1 MPEEEKLPLQSA
13 FVKTMK
19 TNYRSERLLRLNS
32 SRTHVRLGAWFWSAK
47 ADIFFSESLHIL
59 AERLSQSEIEL
70 PLRMICYYSPL
81 AKVGV
86 STQTEMNA
94 LDFLPRVRYSTEKI
108 HCFMVT
114 CAFFPVLQG
123 FPVFEKSCFL
133 FFCNF
138 VKSHLGQ
145 CTLPEHIIPHIIRV
159 FPDTHDLWHFHRTA
173 WKPLQPD
180 RNALLFIILE
190 FDQKSLS
197 GICISL
203 LHKNTSSLTCAE
215 VSRDIQIRQLFFH
228 LILPVLLCVNA
239 LSCPGTPPALILS
252 SSLSFLLPP
261 YFLVPAKPAG
271 FFLPPAFALYAAQ
284 CRTFP
289 LSSIVSSVIFT
300 YTNKN
305 CSERVLRYRQRF
317 FPADIRLYGQ
327 IIQRKLWYSCL

>member
-1 MPEEEKLPLQSA
+1 MTSD
-13 FVKTMK
+13 T
-19 TNYRSERLLRLNS
+19 
-32 SRTHVRLGAWFWSAK
+32 
-47 ADIFFSESLHIL
+47 
-59 AERLSQSEIEL
+59 
-70 PLRMICYYSPL
+70 
-81 AKVGV
+81 
-86 STQTEMNA
+86 ST
-94 LDFLPRVRYSTEKI
+94 
-108 HCFMVT
+108 
-114 CAFFPVLQG
+114 
-123 FPVFEKSCFL
+123 
-133 FFCNF
+133 
-138 VKSHLGQ
+138 
-145 CTLPEHIIPHIIRV
+145 
-159 FPDTHDLWHFHRTA
+159 
-173 WKPLQPD
+173 D

-239 LSCPGTPPALILS
+239 LSCPWNATGSDTVFVFIFPFTS
-252 SSLSFLLPP
+252 
-261 YFLVPAKPAG
+261 V
-271 FFLPPAFALYAAQ
+271 FFSTCKTCSIFFPPAFALHAAQ

-327 IIQRKLWYSCL
+327 IIQRKL